1 MWRDTAAGFEFLAEV
16 EEQATVAET
25 LEVLRQSA
33 ACLPI
38 AAVFCGLD
46 TGVMLADV
54 LAQHLQLRGNRPMAR
69 GDKQVQQDAVKAAN
83 LRSTRSV
90 KGTDWNSVKAF
101 AETEGFPII
110 IKPAEAAGSYGV
122 KLCHN
127 ACEAETHFRQLSWQL
142 QGRRNRE
149 VLLQEY
155 LKGAQYVVDHVS
167 RDGVHKTTMVWD
179 CDRGPFN
186 GGYVCFQQQC
196 VAADTAVARQLIAY
210 TRACLDALSIT
221 EGATHAEVMMT
232 ETGPCL
238 VEVNLRCHGAGGVWM
253 PVARAFAG
261 YTQVDA
267 YVDALGDGA
276 SPFEQLPDV
285 PPSGSKGS
293 GLLLPLLAYHDGHV
307 GSTHFEKVREL
318 QSVLLVKE
326 CVHPGT
332 RVEKTRDD
340 LGLVGLCALWHR
352 DPAVLASDV
361 EAIREMDQKGSILV
375 LHNEAT

>member
-1 MWRDTAAGFEFLAEV
+1 M
-16 EEQATVAET
+16 AET
-25 LEVLRQSA
+25 LEVLLQSA
-33 ACLPI
+33 ACLPL

-46 TGVMLADV
+46 TGVMLTDV

-69 GDKQVQQDAVKAAN
+69 GDKQVQQDAVKVAN

-90 KGTDWNSVKAF
+90 KGTDWNSVKTF
-101 AETEGFPII
+101 VETESFPII
-110 IKPAEAAGSYGV
+110 IKPAESAGSYGV

-127 ACEAETHFRQLSWQL
+127 AFEAEAHFHQLSWQL

-155 LKGAQYVVDHVS
+155 LRGRQYVVDHVS

-179 CDRGPFN
+179 CDRGPAN
-186 GGYVCFQQQC
+186 GGYVCFQQRC
-196 VAADTAVARQLIAY
+196 VPADTVAARQVITY

-238 VEVNLRCHGAGGVWM
+238 VEINLRCHGAGGVWM
-253 PVARAFAG
+253 PLARAFAG

-267 YVDALGDGA
+267 YVDALGHGA
-276 SPFEQLPDV
+276 APFERLPDV
-285 PPSGSKGS
+285 PPSRSEGS
-293 GLLLPLLAYHDGHV
+293 GLLLPLIAYHDGYIE
-307 GSTHFEKVREL
+307 STHFEQLREF

-326 CVHPGT
+326 CVDPGT

-340 LGLVGLCALWHR
+340 LGVLAFCALWHR
-352 DPAVLASDV
+352 DPAVLARDV
-361 EAIREMDQKGSILV
+361 EAIREMEKRGSFFV
-375 LHNEAT
+375 LQNEAK